1 MGQLVNSSDK
11 VNFTESKSQ
20 ISDTE
25 KQAILSRRIN
35 ELPLKI
41 QGTRLEIFIKKLYQT
56 LEDHGITFRPKCYLS
71 DDWGC
76 PDGIPVIGIPFY
88 LADPKLSEFEGE
100 FTGITAE
107 NDKEITMYLYHE
119 AGHAFNYAYKL
130 YLQPEWRS
138 LFGLFSKAYKEDYK
152 PKPFSPSFVRHIPGW
167 YAQKHPDEDFAETFA
182 VWLKNDNWQKIY
194 GETPALTKLLY
205 VDRITK
211 EWGSKEPLVTEITL
225 DTPIEELT
233 DTLKDW
239 YSSEEEGEY
248 KIKLPQLINE
258 DLKSLFHAIDS
269 DKTAAEF
276 ISKNRRRLSQ
286 DINAWTGIDR
296 ELIEALLSNLIKRA
310 KVLNLNVEE
319 VRSENTLINLTI
331 FINTLIMN
339 YLYTDNFTML

>member
-1 MGQLVNSSDK
+1 MNQGSNSSDNI
-11 VNFTESKSQ
+11 NFIESKSQ
-20 ISDTE
+20 ILDRE

-41 QGTRLEIFIKKLYQT
+41 QGTKLETFISKLYLA
-56 LEDHGITFRPKCYLS
+56 LENHGISFKPKCYLS

-100 FTGITAE
+100 FTGISAE
-107 NDKEITMYLYHE
+107 NDREIMMYLFHE

-138 LFGLFSKAYKEDYK
+138 LFGLFSKAYRENYK
-152 PKPFSPSFVRHIPGW
+152 PKPFSPSYVRHIPGW

-182 VWLKNDNWQKIY
+182 VWLKDDSWQKVY
-194 GETPALTKLLY
+194 NETPALTKLLY

-211 EWGSKEPLVTEITL
+211 EWGNKPPLVTEVTL

-233 DTLKDW
+233 ETLKDW
-239 YSSEEEGEY
+239 YESEESYGY
-248 KIKLPQLINE
+248 KIKLPPIINE
-258 DLKSLFHAIDS
+258 DLKTLFHTANS
-269 DKTAAEF
+269 DRSAAEF
-276 ISKNRRRLSQ
+276 ISRNRRRLSQ
-286 DINAWTGIDR
+286 DINTWTGIDR
-296 ELIEALLSNLIKRA
+296 ELIEALLSNLIKRV
-310 KVLNLNVEE
+310 KVMNLRVEE
-319 VRSENTLINLTI
+319 VRYEETLINLTI
-331 FINTLIMN
+331 FISTLIMN

>member
-1 MGQLVNSSDK
+1 MGQIVNSSNK

-25 KQAILSRRIN
+25 KQMILSKRIN
-35 ELPLKI
+35 DLPLKI
-41 QGTRLEIFIKKLYQT
+41 QGTKLEALINQLYQK
-56 LEDHGITFRPKCYLS
+56 LVEHKIIFRPKCYLS

-100 FTGITAE
+100 FTGISAE

-152 PKPFSPSFVRHIPGW
+152 PKPFCPSFVRHIPGW

-182 VWLKNDNWQKIY
+182 VWLRNDNWQKIY
-194 GETPALTKLLY
+194 SETPALTKLLY
-205 VDRITK
+205 IDRITK
-211 EWGSKEPLVTEITL
+211 EWGGKEPLVTEISL

-239 YSSEEEGEY
+239 YSSEDGTGY

-258 DLKSLFHAIDS
+258 DLKSLFHATDS

-276 ISKNRRRLSQ
+276 MSKNRRRLSQ
-286 DINAWTGIDR
+286 NINAWTGIDQ
-296 ELIEALLSNLIKRA
+296 ELIEVLLSNLIKRV
-310 KVLNLNVEE
+310 KVMNLKVEE
-319 VRSENTLINLTI
+319 VRSEDTLINLTI